1 MVDDAHLGFGDADMA
16 TVDRADLAR
25 MMRENT
31 ELSDGG
37 GHRHVRDGP
46 LIHALLG
53 ANDSQLHGLCH
64 GSYAPILAARS
75 RTSSMVPA

>member
-31 ELSDGG
+31 ELSDGCLLYTSDVYK
-37 GHRHVRDGP
+37 RQPIQRV
-46 LIHALLG
+46 IHNL
-53 ANDSQLHGLCH
+53 
-64 GSYAPILAARS
+64 
-75 RTSSMVPA
+75 